1 MIHFFSN
8 LEIQRRSMAPP
19 PAPAVGATSTRPT
32 TTATSRQVPE
42 PTSDERAEQEQREMV
57 EIQRLIKMG
66 FQEGDVIIAYY
77 QSCRNVRQ
85 AAHKLVDIM
94 F

>member
-1 MIHFFSN
+1 
-8 LEIQRRSMAPP
+8 MAPP
-19 PAPAVGATSTRPT
+19 PAPAAEAPAAEAPTPPT
-32 TTATSRQVPE
+32 TSATSRQVPE
-42 PTSDERAEQEQREMV
+42 PTADERAEQEQREMV
-57 EIQRLIKMG
+57 DIQRLIKMG
-66 FQEGDVIIAYY
+66 FQEGDVIMAYY

>member
-1 MIHFFSN
+1 
-8 LEIQRRSMAPP
+8 MAPP
-19 PAPAVGATSTRPT
+19 PAPAVAATSSRPT
-32 TTATSRQVPE
+32 ATATSRQVPE

-85 AAHKLVDIM
+85 AAHKLVEIM